1 MTIAATPIPTCILT
15 PHGIAPTPYAA
26 ASFTEAAQ
34 HDPLGV
40 YTIGRTYQH
49 DHVLLWD
56 DHLDRLVQSAALEG
70 ITLTLDRAALRTAL
84 RQLIAQGGYPDSRF
98 KITVSKEQPDHL
110 ILAVEQY
117 KPVPAEIIANG
128 ARVVTVRRTRS
139 NPAAKTSAWMRD
151 RQSTVENFPAGI
163 YEGVLVNDAGE
174 LLEGTS
180 SNFYAVVNGTLRTAV
195 EGVLEGI
202 SRRTLL
208 NVAGDILTVDPRPVT
223 VTDTL
228 DEAFLTSAGRG
239 VVPIVEID
247 GHVIGTGKP
256 GAYTLRLRE
265 AYEAWALAHM
275 EKI

>member
-1 MTIAATPIPTCILT
+1 MTIATTPIPTCILT
-15 PHGIAPTPYAA
+15 PHGIEPTPYVA
-26 ASFTEAAQ
+26 ASFAEAAS

-40 YTIGRTYQH
+40 YTIGRTYQR

-56 DHLDRLVQSAALEG
+56 DHLDRLANSAALEG
-70 ITLTLDRAALRTAL
+70 ITLNLDRTAL
-84 RQLIAQGGYPDSRF
+84 RDTFRQLIAQGGYPESRF
-98 KITVSKEQPDHL
+98 KITVPKEPPQHL
-110 ILAVEQY
+110 ILAVEPY

-128 ARVVTVRRTRS
+128 ARVVTVHRTRP

-163 YEGVLVNDAGE
+163 FEGILTNDAGE

-180 SNFYAVVNGTLRTAV
+180 SNFYVVVNGTLRTAV
-195 EGVLEGI
+195 DGVLEGI

-208 NVAGDILTVDPRPVT
+208 KVAGDVLPLDLHPVKL
-223 VTDTL
+223 TDTL

-239 VVPIVEID
+239 IVPIVEID
-247 GHVIGTGKP
+247 GRTIGTGKP
-256 GAYTLRLRE
+256 GTYTLRLRE